1 MLKNL
6 NYSQKYEPVRKFF
19 LLDPK
24 RLLLLKII
32 YKSVPLA
39 IAAVYLLM
47 AVWLLVHKDDRLI
60 IFAAVP
66 CGVFIAVSI
75 IRRALN
81 RKRPY
86 EGSGA
91 IIPLIVKD
99 KTGQSFPSRHAL
111 SAALAAS
118 FCMIINIYVGLV
130 VMVMS
135 FIVAVTRVLAGVHY
149 PSDVIAG
156 LITGY
161 AAGGITAVIWL
172 L

>member
-1 MLKNL
+1 MLKSL
-6 NYSQKYEPVRKFF
+6 SYSQKYEPVRKFF
-19 LLDPK
+19 LRDPK
-24 RLLLLKII
+24 RLLLLRIT
-32 YKSVPLA
+32 YKSVPIA
-39 IAAVYLLM
+39 IAAVYLLI
-47 AVWLLVHKDDRLI
+47 AVCLLVHKDDRLI
-60 IFAAVP
+60 VFAGVP
-66 CGVFIAVSI
+66 FGVFTAVSI
-75 IRRALN
+75 IRRTLN

-91 IIPLIVKD
+91 IIPLITKD

-118 FCMIINIYVGLV
+118 FCMIINIYAGLA

-135 FIVAVTRVLAGVHY
+135 LIVAVTRVLAGVHY